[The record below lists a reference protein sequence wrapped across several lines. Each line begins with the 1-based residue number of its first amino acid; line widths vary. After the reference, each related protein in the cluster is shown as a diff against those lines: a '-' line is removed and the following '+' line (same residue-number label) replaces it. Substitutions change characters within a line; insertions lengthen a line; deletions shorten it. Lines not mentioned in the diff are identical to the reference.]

1 MTSLIDNIKRSGLLN
16 RTEILKLKVTL
27 VMVFLLIFGVLTIPV
42 SIFEGLSLNIRI
54 IVPLTFTFLFLVSF
68 LLLFFNKTRWAM
80 HFSIYTF
87 LGLTY
92 YYVAG
97 SGQLYGYFLLFIT
110 LSVIIF
116 YQDITTYIIYGG
128 TVTVFGVFYIGTITD
143 DLMVIEDANLQV
155 SPLIYQVILLGFFI
169 VFLIHFILKDSI
181 EETLSKEYYESEKL
195 IQRFQ
200 DHALSYVQDYEER
213 ESIPP
218 LYEDNFF
225 RLKVMKISKFMA
237 ESDEFELMEDEDIE
251 EISEFYFFLHNHH
264 IDFIM
269 QKDNLSS
276 ITKDYALQFN
286 KYLMNKNNH
295 MNSMIF
301 KLLCEFKQ
309 PYSLD
314 FKRYEH
320 NFDEMFSNRTNR
332 IIGLGLL
339 YQFLRREVTQ
349 FDKWG
354 RVDKVMTHQEI
365 KVLFTSKPM
374 RKFISFE
381 DMNFFLKN
389 EALFMEKLV

>member
-1 MTSLIDNIKRSGLLN
+1 MPSIINKIRKSGLLN

-27 VMVFLLIFGVLTIPV
+27 VMFFLLIFGVLTIPV

-54 IVPLTFTFLFLVSF
+54 IVPLTFTLLFLISF

-116 YQDITTYIIYGG
+116 YQDLTTYIIYGG
-128 TVTVFGVFYIGTITD
+128 AVTIFGIFFISTITD
-143 DLMVIEDANLQV
+143 ELMVIDNAQLQV

-200 DHALSYVQDYEER
+200 HYALSYVQDFEER
-213 ESIPP
+213 ETKTP
-218 LYEDNFF
+218 LYEDSFFKAQVMELANFIAKDDT
-225 RLKVMKISKFMA
+225 LGV
-237 ESDEFELMEDEDIE
+237 EGEDIE
-251 EISEFYFFLHNHH
+251 EMSEFYFFLHNHH
-264 IDFIM
+264 IDSIM
-269 QKDNLSS
+269 QKENLSS
-276 ITKDYALQFN
+276 TTKEYALQFN
-286 KYLMNKNNH
+286 KYLINKNGH
-295 MNSMIF
+295 MNSMLF
-301 KLLCEFKQ
+301 KLVCEFKK
-309 PYSLD
+309 PYELS
-314 FKRYEH
+314 FKRYNH
-320 NFDEMFSNRTNR
+320 SFDEMFSNRTNR
-332 IIGLGLL
+332 IIALGLL
-339 YQFLRREVTQ
+339 YQYLKQEVTQ

-354 RVDKVMTHQEI
+354 RVDKVMSHQEI
-365 KVLFTSKPM
+365 RTLLTSKPM
-374 RKFISFE
+374 RRFISFE

-389 EALFMEKLV
+389 EQLFMKTLE

>member
-1 MTSLIDNIKRSGLLN
+1 MTSIINRIRRSGLLN

-27 VMVFLLIFGVLTIPV
+27 VMFFLLVFGILTIPV

-54 IVPLTFTFLFLVSF
+54 IVPLTFTLLFLISF

-116 YQDITTYIIYGG
+116 YQDLTTYIIYGG
-128 TVTVFGVFYIGTITD
+128 AVTIFGIFFIGTITEE
-143 DLMVIEDANLQV
+143 LMLIENAQLQV

-200 DHALSYVQDYEER
+200 HYAISYVQDYEER
-213 ESIPP
+213 ESKTP
-218 LYEDNFF
+218 LHEDNFF
-225 RLKVMKISKFMA
+225 KVQVMELSKFIA
-237 ESDEFELMEDEDIE
+237 EDEGLEVNDEDVE
-251 EISEFYFFLHNHH
+251 EMSEFYFFLHNHH

-276 ITKDYALQFN
+276 TTKEYALQFN

-295 MNSMIF
+295 MNSMLF
-301 KLLCEFKQ
+301 KLVCEFKK
-309 PYSLD
+309 PYELS
-314 FKRYEH
+314 FKRYH
-320 NFDEMFSNRTNR
+320 HDFDDMFSNRTNK
-332 IIGLGLL
+332 IIALGLL
-339 YQFLRREVTQ
+339 YQYLRREVTQ
-349 FDKWG
+349 LDKWG
-354 RVDKVMTHQEI
+354 RVDKVMTHQDI
-365 KVLFTSKPM
+365 RALLTSKPM

-389 EALFMEKLV
+389 EHLFMEMLK